1 MREMFSGLLGLF
13 VLFLV
18 IVIPIWLLIFLFS
31 GAKKADEESEKEFN
45 AQLTNLSEG
54 SKAAYILA
62 YNGRKKSAVVTLL
75 LTIFLGGLGIHKFY
89 LGKPVLG
96 ILYLVFSWT
105 GIPSIIA
112 LVESFTVAS
121 TVRTMNGTAAQE
133 LVYIVQG
140 APPIQ
145 SPTQLE

>member
-1 MREMFSGLLGLF
+1 MSAMFSGLLGLF

-62 YNGRKKSAVVTLL
+62 YNGRKKAASLHYSSLFFSVVWEF
-75 LTIFLGGLGIHKFY
+75 INSIWAS
-89 LGKPVLG
+89 
-96 ILYLVFSWT
+96 LY
-105 GIPSIIA
+105 
-112 LVESFTVAS
+112 
-121 TVRTMNGTAAQE
+121 
-133 LVYIVQG
+133 
-140 APPIQ
+140 
-145 SPTQLE
+145 